1 MHWSKRASRF
11 SGALVLM
18 TAVVVGPVATAADAA
33 DSVVTST
40 AVLAPNL
47 VTSGR
52 TAFYSA
58 TWTNG
63 SNSTLANPVAVIT
76 LPLGSTPAAGT
87 WPGCTTATTSDSV
100 AVSCPQH
107 NLASGATV
115 TQQLLVTM
123 PAVTTITTVTAA
135 LTADEKGRDQNKSHL
150 DVFPAPRRPLSIV
163 SGPADAAGG
172 CISNGEQALATRGGL
187 GKNNPLI
194 TTAALSGTSGAAPCV
209 PVTME
214 ELTPG
219 SPTDYCGVGA
229 TCTTQVAVTASDF
242 SEVSDQ
248 PLPPTVQLTFTV
260 LANNKNLTWY
270 KDKTAV
276 ADCPGATDLPS
287 TAVNACVN
295 SRSKTGSAVRL
306 GVLWRVGPDPS
317 WRG

>member
-63 SNSTLANPVAVIT
+63 SNSTLTNPVAVIT

-150 DVFPAPRRPLSIV
+150 DVFPAPSAAAQYRERPRR
-163 SGPADAAGG
+163 
-172 CISNGEQALATRGGL
+172 CRGRLHQQRG
-187 GKNNPLI
+187 
-194 TTAALSGTSGAAPCV
+194 
-209 PVTME
+209 
-214 ELTPG
+214 
-219 SPTDYCGVGA
+219 
-229 TCTTQVAVTASDF
+229 
-242 SEVSDQ
+242 
-248 PLPPTVQLTFTV
+248 
-260 LANNKNLTWY
+260 
-270 KDKTAV
+270 
-276 ADCPGATDLPS
+276 
-287 TAVNACVN
+287 
-295 SRSKTGSAVRL
+295 TGSRHPGRARQEQPPDHDRGAVRNE
-306 GVLWRVGPDPS
+306 RS
-317 WRG
+317 RRRASR